1 MRHSMK
7 SFDVDLDKM
16 PLGVLSPA
24 QVARGTAVMVELRGV
39 LGAGAPSDSP
49 E

>member
-16 PLGVLSPA
+16 PLGVFSPA
-24 QVARGTAVMVELRGV
+24 QVARGSAVTVD